1 MTDTDPLLAL
11 RRRLHRYPE
20 PAWCEV
26 HTTGLLVEEL
36 ERIDGVEV
44 SVGRETMD
52 PEHRMAVPES
62 EVLGEW
68 HDRARERGTREDVL
82 KATEGGYTGVVAVLD
97 RGDGPTIGLRVDIDG
112 LYVAESEGESHRPA
126 AEGFRSEN
134 EGVMHACGHDAHMAI
149 GVGVL
154 ERVVESGF
162 EGRLVVFFQPA
173 EEVAGG
179 GKPMAFGPYAEGLE
193 YFFAVHVGLDHPTGE
208 VVAGIVEPLAMCHL
222 KTVFRGR
229 SAHAGQAP
237 QEGRDTIAATAT
249 AVSNVN
255 GIARHSGGAT
265 RLNVG
270 RVEAGSASNV
280 VADRAEVIG
289 EVRGETTEL
298 MEYMKGEYDRIVAA
312 AAEMHGCS
320 VAQTVEGECPRSDS
334 DPELAAVVAGVAGD
348 HEMVD
353 SVVEEAAF
361 GASEDATFF
370 MDEVQQRGGLA
381 TYAIVGTD
389 HPEGHHSPGFDVDE
403 RSIPIAVDVLSEA
416 IERTAETRPAPDG

>member
-1 MTDTDPLLAL
+1 MTDTDPLFSL

-36 ERIDGVEV
+36 SRTGVDEIA
-44 SVGRETMD
+44 VGRETMD
-52 PEHRMAVPES
+52 PDHRMAVPGS
-62 EVLGEW
+62 EVLEEW

-82 KATEGGYTGVVAVLD
+82 AATEGGYTGVVGVLD
-97 RGDGPTIGLRVDIDG
+97 RGPGPTIGLRVDIDG
-112 LYVAESEGESHRPA
+112 LYVAESEEESHRPA
-126 AEGFRSEN
+126 SEGFRSEN

-149 GVGVL
+149 GLGVI
-154 ERVVESGF
+154 ERVAESAF

-179 GKPMAFGPYAEGLE
+179 GKPMAFGPYAEDLE

-222 KTVFRGR
+222 RTVFWGT

-237 QEGRDTIAATAT
+237 QEGRDAIAATAT

-255 GIARHSGGAT
+255 GIPRHSGGAT

-270 RVEAGSASNV
+270 RIDAGSASNV
-280 VADRAEVIG
+280 VADRAKMIG
-289 EVRGETTEL
+289 EVRGETTDL

-320 VAQTVEGECPRSDS
+320 VSQAVEGECPRSDS
-334 DPELAAVVAGVAGD
+334 DPALAEIVAGVAAE
-348 HEMVD
+348 HEAVD
-353 SVVEEAAF
+353 SVVDSAPF

-370 MDEVQQRGGLA
+370 MDEVQKRGGLA

-389 HPEGHHSPGFDVDE
+389 HPAGHHSPGFDVDE
-403 RSIPIAVDVLSEA
+403 RSIPIGVDVLAEA
-416 IERTAETRPAPDG
+416 IERTAETRPTLDA